1 MKPHKRSLSVRIFCL
16 IIALFMILSLLSGVI
31 LALA

>member
-1 MKPHKRSLSVRIFCL
+1 MKPLKRSLSVRIFCL

-31 LALA
+31 FALA

>member
-1 MKPHKRSLSVRIFCL
+1 MKPHKRNLSVRIFCL

-31 LALA
+31 FALA

>member
-16 IIALFMILSLLSGVI
+16 IIALFMILGLLSSVI
-31 LALA
+31 FALV